1 MKRSHT
7 RPNITFPLSSV
18 EETTR
23 GIQMNT
29 TNTPAVEDRGA
40 AAPNTP
46 EIKPAWYKRK
56 LVLIALSLALV
67 AVLAAVG
74 LIWHA
79 HAATAQ
85 ARSAFEEAQDENTQ
99 AQTDLRH
106 AQADADALTA
116 MLTDRASDL
125 QADECNAARQAAQSA
140 PSAPTVDNASELT
153 RAQLENATRE
163 LTAHTN
169 TLEAVTGTLEDA
181 NTCIENKLG
190 ERADVDQAAADKQ
203 LADAIQA
210 AKTAPREGVDSTM
223 LKALDDALETAQTD
237 APQSGDTGQS
247 DAQSA
252 SQPESAQSNSTL
264 AVSGSVRA
272 LHDRFESID
281 ATLAQATALQEATT
295 SVNNAHRQWAD
306 AQAKAKAAETTQG
319 ESNDGLYE
327 NGHSN
332 NAYTGGEGYSDW
344 NAGSTGGNGGATGG
358 GSGGDVCGGGQYCY
372 NPNFPEWIQD
382 NTDGSWHHQVTPD
395 ENGNVIGDVQGEI
408 CVGDCG

>member
-29 TNTPAVEDRGA
+29 TNTPAVEDRGD
-40 AAPNTP
+40 AAPNTSG
-46 EIKPAWYKRK
+46 IKPAWYKRK

-125 QADECNAARQAAQSA
+125 QADEFNAARQAAQSA

-181 NTCIENKLG
+181 NTTIENQLG
-190 ERADVDQAAADKQ
+190 ERAEADQAAADKQ

-264 AVSGSVRA
+264 AVSDSVRA
-272 LHDRFESID
+272 LHDRFEAID
-281 ATLAQATALQEATT
+281 ATLTQVTVLKEATT
-295 SVNNAHRQWAD
+295 SVNEAHKNWAD
-306 AQAKAKAAETTQG
+306 TQAKAKAQADTRQDAGNTSPYDDNTGYTSNEG
-319 ESNDGLYE
+319 SNDW
-327 NGHSN
+327 NGG
-332 NAYTGGEGYSDW
+332 NA
-344 NAGSTGGNGGATGG
+344 GGNGGYTDG
-358 GSGGDVCGGGQYCY
+358 GSSSEDVCGGGQYCY

-408 CVGDCG
+408 CVGDCS

>member
-7 RPNITFPLSSV
+7 RPNITLPLSSV

-29 TNTPAVEDRGA
+29 TNTPAVEDCGD
-40 AAPNTP
+40 AAPNTS

-125 QADECNAARQAAQSA
+125 QADEFNAARQAAQSA

-252 SQPESAQSNSTL
+252 SQPESTQSNSTL
-264 AVSGSVRA
+264 AVSDSVRA
-272 LHDRFESID
+272 LHDRFEAID
-281 ATLAQATALQEATT
+281 ATLTQVTVLKEATT
-295 SVNNAHRQWAD
+295 SVNEAHKNWAD
-306 AQAKAKAAETTQG
+306 TQAKAKAQADTRQDAGNTSPYDDNTGYTSNEG
-319 ESNDGLYE
+319 SNDW
-327 NGHSN
+327 NGG
-332 NAYTGGEGYSDW
+332 NAVGNGGYSD
-344 NAGSTGGNGGATGG
+344 G
-358 GSGGDVCGGGQYCY
+358 GSSSEDVCGGGQYCY

-408 CVGDCG
+408 CVGDCS

>member
-7 RPNITFPLSSV
+7 RPNMNFPLSSV
-18 EETTR
+18 KETTR

-29 TNTPAVEDRGA
+29 TNTPAVEDRGDA
-40 AAPNTP
+40 TPNTS

-56 LVLIALSLALV
+56 PVLIALSLALV

-99 AQTDLRH
+99 AQTDLQH
-106 AQADADALTA
+106 AQADADALSA
-116 MLTDRASDL
+116 MLATYASDL
-125 QADECNAARQAAQSA
+125 QADEFNAARQATQAA
-140 PSAPTVDNASELT
+140 PDAPQVDNADELT
-153 RAQLENATRE
+153 RAQLESLTNE
-163 LTAHTN
+163 LTTHTN
-169 TLEAVTGTLEDA
+169 TLKAVTATLKDA

-190 ERADVDQAAADKQ
+190 ERADADQTAADKQ

-210 AKTAPREGVDSTM
+210 AKSTPREGVDPTM

-237 APQSGDTGQS
+237 APQSGDTAQS

-252 SQPESAQSNSTL
+252 SQPGSTQSGSTL
-264 AVSGSVRA
+264 AVSDSVQT
-272 LHDRFESID
+272 LQDRFATID
-281 ATLAQATALQEATT
+281 TTLTQVTVLKEATT
-295 SVNNAHRQWAD
+295 SVNEAHKNWAD
-306 AQAKAKAAETTQG
+306 TQAKARAQAETRQDAGNTSPYDDNTG
-319 ESNDGLYE
+319 YTSNEGSNDW
-327 NGHSN
+327 NGG
-332 NAYTGGEGYSDW
+332 NAAGNGDYSD
-344 NAGSTGGNGGATGG
+344 G
-358 GSGGDVCGGGQYCY
+358 GSSSEDVCGGGQYCY

-408 CVGDCG
+408 CVGDCS

>member
-29 TNTPAVEDRGA
+29 TNTPAVEDRGD
-40 AAPNTP
+40 AAPNTS

-67 AVLAAVG
+67 AVLAAVS

-153 RAQLENATRE
+153 RAQLENATKK
-163 LTAHTN
+163 LTAHTD
-169 TLEAVTGTLEDA
+169 TLTALTNRLKDA
-181 NTCIENKLG
+181 NTTIENQLG
-190 ERADVDQAAADKQ
+190 ERAEADQAAADKQ

-252 SQPESAQSNSTL
+252 SQPESTQSNSTL
-264 AVSGSVRA
+264 AVSDSVRA
-272 LHDRFESID
+272 LHDRFEAID
-281 ATLAQATALQEATT
+281 ATLTQVTVLKEATT
-295 SVNNAHRQWAD
+295 SVNEAHKNWAD
-306 AQAKAKAAETTQG
+306 TQAKAKAQADTRQDAGNTSPYDDNTG
-319 ESNDGLYE
+319 YTSNEGFNDW
-327 NGHSN
+327 NGG
-332 NAYTGGEGYSDW
+332 NAAGNGGYSD
-344 NAGSTGGNGGATGG
+344 G
-358 GSGGDVCGGGQYCY
+358 GSSSEDVCGGGQYCY

-382 NTDGSWHHQVTPD
+382 NTDGSWHHQVRPD
-395 ENGNVIGDVQGEI
+395 ENGDVIGDVQGEI
-408 CVGDCG
+408 CVGDCS

>member
-29 TNTPAVEDRGA
+29 TNTPAVEDRGD

-46 EIKPAWYKRK
+46 GIKPAWYKRK

-125 QADECNAARQAAQSA
+125 QADEFNAARQAAQSA

-181 NTCIENKLG
+181 NTTIENQLG
-190 ERADVDQAAADKQ
+190 ERAEADQAAADKQ

-264 AVSGSVRA
+264 AVSDSVRA
-272 LHDRFESID
+272 LHDRFEAID
-281 ATLAQATALQEATT
+281 ATLTQVTVLKEATT
-295 SVNNAHRQWAD
+295 SVNEAHKNWAD
-306 AQAKAKAAETTQG
+306 TQAKAKAQADTRQDAGNTSPYDDNTGYTSNEG
-319 ESNDGLYE
+319 SNDW
-327 NGHSN
+327 NGG
-332 NAYTGGEGYSDW
+332 NA
-344 NAGSTGGNGGATGG
+344 GGNGGYTGG
-358 GSGGDVCGGGQYCY
+358 GSSSEDVCGGGQYCY

-408 CVGDCG
+408 CVGDCS

>member
-29 TNTPAVEDRGA
+29 TNTPAVEDRGD
-40 AAPNTP
+40 AAPNTSG
-46 EIKPAWYKRK
+46 IKPAWYKRK

-125 QADECNAARQAAQSA
+125 QADEFNAARQAAQSA

-181 NTCIENKLG
+181 NTTIENQLG
-190 ERADVDQAAADKQ
+190 ERAEADQAAADKQ

-264 AVSGSVRA
+264 AVSDSMRA
-272 LHDRFESID
+272 LHDRFEAID
-281 ATLAQATALQEATT
+281 ATLTQVTVLKEATT
-295 SVNNAHRQWAD
+295 SVNEAHKNWAD
-306 AQAKAKAAETTQG
+306 TQAKAKAQADTRQDAGNTSPYDDNTGYTSNEG
-319 ESNDGLYE
+319 SNDW
-327 NGHSN
+327 NGG
-332 NAYTGGEGYSDW
+332 NA
-344 NAGSTGGNGGATGG
+344 GGNGGYTGG
-358 GSGGDVCGGGQYCY
+358 GSSSEDVCGGGQYCY

-408 CVGDCG
+408 CVGDCS

>member
-29 TNTPAVEDRGA
+29 TNTPAVEDRGD
-40 AAPNTP
+40 AAPNTSG
-46 EIKPAWYKRK
+46 IKPAWYKRK

-125 QADECNAARQAAQSA
+125 QADEFNAARQAAQSA

-181 NTCIENKLG
+181 NTTIENQLG
-190 ERADVDQAAADKQ
+190 ERAEADQAAADKQ

-264 AVSGSVRA
+264 AVSDSVRA
-272 LHDRFESID
+272 LHDRFEAID
-281 ATLAQATALQEATT
+281 ATLTQVTVLKEATT
-295 SVNNAHRQWAD
+295 SVNEAHKNWAD
-306 AQAKAKAAETTQG
+306 TQAKAKAQADTRQDAGNTSPYDDNTGYTSNEG
-319 ESNDGLYE
+319 SNDW
-327 NGHSN
+327 NGG
-332 NAYTGGEGYSDW
+332 NA
-344 NAGSTGGNGGATGG
+344 GGNGGYTGG
-358 GSGGDVCGGGQYCY
+358 GSSSEDVCGGGQYCY

-408 CVGDCG
+408 CVGDCS

>member
-29 TNTPAVEDRGA
+29 TNTPAVEDRGDA
-40 AAPNTP
+40 TPNTS

-56 LVLIALSLALV
+56 PVLIALSLALV

-125 QADECNAARQAAQSA
+125 QADEFNAARQASHAA
-140 PSAPTVDNASELT
+140 PDAPQVDNASELT

-163 LTAHTN
+163 LTAHTD
-169 TLEAVTGTLEDA
+169 TLTALTNRLKDA
-181 NTCIENKLG
+181 NTTIENQLG
-190 ERADVDQAAADKQ
+190 ERAEADQAAADKQ

-210 AKTAPREGVDSTM
+210 AKTAPREGVDSTT

-237 APQSGDTGQS
+237 DPQSGDTAQS

-252 SQPESAQSNSTL
+252 SQPESTQSNSTL
-264 AVSGSVRA
+264 AVSDSVRA
-272 LHDRFESID
+272 LHDRFEAID
-281 ATLAQATALQEATT
+281 ATLTQVTVLKEATT
-295 SVNNAHRQWAD
+295 SVNEAHKNWAD
-306 AQAKAKAAETTQG
+306 TQAKAKAQADTRQDAGNTSPYDDNTG
-319 ESNDGLYE
+319 YTSN
-327 NGHSN
+327 
-332 NAYTGGEGYSDW
+332 EGFNDW
-344 NAGSTGGNGGATGG
+344 NGGNTGGNGGYSDG
-358 GSGGDVCGGGQYCY
+358 GSSSEDMCGGGQYCY

-382 NTDGSWHHQVTPD
+382 NTDGSWHHQVRPD
-395 ENGNVIGDVQGEI
+395 ENGDVIGDVQGEI
-408 CVGDCG
+408 CVGDCS

>member
-29 TNTPAVEDRGA
+29 TNTPAVEDRGD
-40 AAPNTP
+40 AAPNTS

-99 AQTDLRH
+99 TQTDLLH

-125 QADECNAARQAAQSA
+125 QADEFNAARQAAQSA

-153 RAQLENATRE
+153 RAQLENATKE
-163 LTAHTN
+163 LTAHADALTALTN
-169 TLEAVTGTLEDA
+169 RLKDA
-181 NTCIENKLG
+181 NTTIENQLG
-190 ERADVDQAAADKQ
+190 ERAEADQAAADKQ

-264 AVSGSVRA
+264 AVSDSVRA
-272 LHDRFESID
+272 LHDRFEAID
-281 ATLAQATALQEATT
+281 ATLTQVTVLKEATT
-295 SVNNAHRQWAD
+295 SVNEAHKNWAD
-306 AQAKAKAAETTQG
+306 TQAKAKAQADTRQDAGNTSPYDDNTGYTSNEG
-319 ESNDGLYE
+319 SNDW
-327 NGHSN
+327 NGG
-332 NAYTGGEGYSDW
+332 NA
-344 NAGSTGGNGGATGG
+344 GGNGGYTGG
-358 GSGGDVCGGGQYCY
+358 GSSSEDVCGGGQYCY

-408 CVGDCG
+408 CVGDCS

>member
-1 MKRSHT
+1 
-7 RPNITFPLSSV
+7 
-18 EETTR
+18 
-23 GIQMNT
+23 MNT
-29 TNTPAVEDRGA
+29 TNTPAVEDRGDA
-40 AAPNTP
+40 TPNTS

-125 QADECNAARQAAQSA
+125 QADEFNAARQAAQSA

-153 RAQLENATRE
+153 RAQLENATKE

-190 ERADVDQAAADKQ
+190 ERADTDQAAADKQ

-252 SQPESAQSNSTL
+252 SQPESTQSDTTL
-264 AVSGSVRA
+264 TLSDSVTA
-272 LHDRFESID
+272 LQDRFATID
-281 ATLAQATALQEATT
+281 TTLAQATALQEATT
-295 SVNNAHRQWAD
+295 SVNNAHKNWAD
-306 AQAKAKAAETTQG
+306 TQANAKAQADTRQDAGNTSPCDDNTGYTSNEG
-319 ESNDGLYE
+319 SNDW
-327 NGHSN
+327 NGG
-332 NAYTGGEGYSDW
+332 NAVGNGGYSD
-344 NAGSTGGNGGATGG
+344 G
-358 GSGGDVCGGGQYCY
+358 GSSSEDVCGGGQYCY

-408 CVGDCG
+408 CVGDCS

>member
-29 TNTPAVEDRGA
+29 TNTPAVEDRGD
-40 AAPNTP
+40 AAPNTSG
-46 EIKPAWYKRK
+46 IKPAWYKRK

-125 QADECNAARQAAQSA
+125 QADEFNAARQAAQSA

-181 NTCIENKLG
+181 NTTIENQLG
-190 ERADVDQAAADKQ
+190 ERAEADQAAADKQ

-264 AVSGSVRA
+264 AVSDSVRA
-272 LHDRFESID
+272 LHDRFEAID
-281 ATLAQATALQEATT
+281 ATLTQVTVLKEATT
-295 SVNNAHRQWAD
+295 SVNEAHKNWAD
-306 AQAKAKAAETTQG
+306 TQAKAKAQADTRQDAGNTSPYDDNTGYTSNEG
-319 ESNDGLYE
+319 SNDW
-327 NGHSN
+327 NGGN
-332 NAYTGGEGYSDW
+332 
-344 NAGSTGGNGGATGG
+344 TGGNGGYTGG
-358 GSGGDVCGGGQYCY
+358 GSSSEDVCGGGQYCY

-408 CVGDCG
+408 CVGDCS

>member
-29 TNTPAVEDRGA
+29 TNTPAVEDRGD
-40 AAPNTP
+40 AAPNTS

-67 AVLAAVG
+67 AVLAAVS

-153 RAQLENATRE
+153 RAQLENATKK
-163 LTAHTN
+163 LTAHTD
-169 TLEAVTGTLEDA
+169 TLTALTKRLKDA
-181 NTCIENKLG
+181 NTTIENQLG
-190 ERADVDQAAADKQ
+190 ERAEADQAAADKQ

-252 SQPESAQSNSTL
+252 SQPESTQSNSTL
-264 AVSGSVRA
+264 AVSDSVRA
-272 LHDRFESID
+272 LHDRFEAID
-281 ATLAQATALQEATT
+281 ATLTQVTVLKEATT
-295 SVNNAHRQWAD
+295 SVNEAHKNWAD
-306 AQAKAKAAETTQG
+306 TQAKAKAQADTRQDAGNTSPYDDNTGYTSNEG
-319 ESNDGLYE
+319 SNDW
-327 NGHSN
+327 NGG
-332 NAYTGGEGYSDW
+332 NAVGNGGYSD
-344 NAGSTGGNGGATGG
+344 G
-358 GSGGDVCGGGQYCY
+358 GSSSEDVCGGGQYCY

-408 CVGDCG
+408 CVGDCS

>member
-7 RPNITFPLSSV
+7 RPNMNFPLSSV
-18 EETTR
+18 KETTR

-29 TNTPAVEDRGA
+29 TNTPAVEDRDDA
-40 AAPNTP
+40 TPNTS

-56 LVLIALSLALV
+56 PVLIALSLALV

-99 AQTDLRH
+99 AQTDLQH
-106 AQADADALTA
+106 AQADADALSA
-116 MLTDRASDL
+116 MLATYASDL
-125 QADECNAARQAAQSA
+125 QADEFNAARQATQAA
-140 PSAPTVDNASELT
+140 PDAPQVDNADELT
-153 RAQLENATRE
+153 RAQLESLTNE
-163 LTAHTN
+163 LTTHTN
-169 TLEAVTGTLEDA
+169 TLKAVTATLKDA

-190 ERADVDQAAADKQ
+190 ERADADQTAADKQ

-210 AKTAPREGVDSTM
+210 AKSTPREGVDPTM

-237 APQSGDTGQS
+237 APQSGDTAQS

-252 SQPESAQSNSTL
+252 SQPGSTQSGSTL
-264 AVSGSVRA
+264 AVSDSVQT
-272 LHDRFESID
+272 LQDRFATID
-281 ATLAQATALQEATT
+281 TTLTQVTVLKEATT
-295 SVNNAHRQWAD
+295 SVNEAHKNWAD
-306 AQAKAKAAETTQG
+306 TQAKARAQADTRQDAGNTSPYDDNTGYTSNEG
-319 ESNDGLYE
+319 SNDW
-327 NGHSN
+327 NGG
-332 NAYTGGEGYSDW
+332 NAAGNGDYSD
-344 NAGSTGGNGGATGG
+344 G
-358 GSGGDVCGGGQYCY
+358 GSSSEDVCGGGQYCY

-408 CVGDCG
+408 CVGDCS

>member
-40 AAPNTP
+40 AAPNTS

-85 ARSAFEEAQDENTQ
+85 TRSAFEEAQDENTQ

-125 QADECNAARQAAQSA
+125 QADEFNAARQAAQSA

-281 ATLAQATALQEATT
+281 ATLTQVTVLKEATT
-295 SVNNAHRQWAD
+295 SVNEAHKNWAD
-306 AQAKAKAAETTQG
+306 TQANARAQAETRQDAGNTSPYDDNSG
-319 ESNDGLYE
+319 YTSNEGSNDW
-327 NGHSN
+327 NGGNSAGN
-332 NAYTGGEGYSDW
+332 GGYSD
-344 NAGSTGGNGGATGG
+344 G
-358 GSGGDVCGGGQYCY
+358 GSSSEDVCGGGQYCY
-372 NPNFPEWIQD
+372 NPNFPEYSYD
-382 NTDGSWHHQVTPD
+382 DDGWAHHQVVPD
-395 ENGNVIGDVQGEI
+395 ENGTVTDDLGGASI
-408 CVGDCG
+408 CVGSCD

>member
-1 MKRSHT
+1 
-7 RPNITFPLSSV
+7 
-18 EETTR
+18 
-23 GIQMNT
+23 MNT
-29 TNTPAVEDRGA
+29 TNTPAVEDRGDA
-40 AAPNTP
+40 TPNTS

-125 QADECNAARQAAQSA
+125 QADEFNAARQAAQSA

-153 RAQLENATRE
+153 RAQLENATKE

-190 ERADVDQAAADKQ
+190 ERADTDQAAADKQ

-252 SQPESAQSNSTL
+252 SQPESTQSDTTL
-264 AVSGSVRA
+264 TLSDSV
-272 LHDRFESID
+272 
-281 ATLAQATALQEATT
+281 TALQDRFATIDTTLTQVTVLKEATT
-295 SVNNAHRQWAD
+295 SVNEAHKNWAD
-306 AQAKAKAAETTQG
+306 TQAKARAQADTRQDAGNTSPYDDNTGYTSNEG
-319 ESNDGLYE
+319 SNDW
-327 NGHSN
+327 NGG
-332 NAYTGGEGYSDW
+332 NAVGNGGYSD
-344 NAGSTGGNGGATGG
+344 G
-358 GSGGDVCGGGQYCY
+358 GSSSEDVCGGGQYCY
-372 NPNFPEWIQD
+372 NPNFPEYSYD
-382 NTDGSWHHQVTPD
+382 DDGWAHHQVEPD
-395 ENGNVIGDVQGEI
+395 ENGSVTDSGCILGCD
-408 CVGDCG
+408 

>member
-29 TNTPAVEDRGA
+29 TNTPAVEDRGD
-40 AAPNTP
+40 AAPNTS

-67 AVLAAVG
+67 AVLAAVS

-153 RAQLENATRE
+153 RAQLENATKK
-163 LTAHTN
+163 LTAHTD
-169 TLEAVTGTLEDA
+169 TLTALTNRLKDA
-181 NTCIENKLG
+181 NTTIENQLG
-190 ERADVDQAAADKQ
+190 ERAEADQAAADKQ

-252 SQPESAQSNSTL
+252 SQPESTQSNSTL
-264 AVSGSVRA
+264 AVSDSVRA
-272 LHDRFESID
+272 LHDRFEAID
-281 ATLAQATALQEATT
+281 ATLTQVTVLKEATT
-295 SVNNAHRQWAD
+295 SVNEAHKSWAD
-306 AQAKAKAAETTQG
+306 TQAKAKAQADTRQDAGNTSPYDDNTGYTSNEG
-319 ESNDGLYE
+319 SNDW
-327 NGHSN
+327 NGG
-332 NAYTGGEGYSDW
+332 NAVGNGGYSD
-344 NAGSTGGNGGATGG
+344 G
-358 GSGGDVCGGGQYCY
+358 GSSSEDVCGGGQYCY

-408 CVGDCG
+408 CVGDCS

>member
-1 MKRSHT
+1 
-7 RPNITFPLSSV
+7 
-18 EETTR
+18 
-23 GIQMNT
+23 MNT
-29 TNTPAVEDRGA
+29 TNTPAVEDRGD
-40 AAPNTP
+40 AAPNTS

-67 AVLAAVG
+67 AVLAAVS

-153 RAQLENATRE
+153 RAQLENATKK
-163 LTAHTN
+163 LTAHTD
-169 TLEAVTGTLEDA
+169 TLTALTNRLKDA
-181 NTCIENKLG
+181 NTTIENQLG
-190 ERADVDQAAADKQ
+190 ERAEADQAAADKQ

-252 SQPESAQSNSTL
+252 SQPESTQSNSTL
-264 AVSGSVRA
+264 AVSDSVRA
-272 LHDRFESID
+272 LHDRFEAID
-281 ATLAQATALQEATT
+281 ATLTQVTVLKEATT
-295 SVNNAHRQWAD
+295 SVNEAHKNWAD
-306 AQAKAKAAETTQG
+306 TQAKAKAQADTRQDAGNTSPYDDNTGYTSNEG
-319 ESNDGLYE
+319 SNDW
-327 NGHSN
+327 NGG
-332 NAYTGGEGYSDW
+332 NAVGNGGYSD
-344 NAGSTGGNGGATGG
+344 G
-358 GSGGDVCGGGQYCY
+358 GSSSEDVCGGGQYCY

-395 ENGNVIGDVQGEI
+395 ENGDVIGDVQGEI
-408 CVGDCG
+408 CVGDCS

>member
-29 TNTPAVEDRGA
+29 TNTPAVEDRGD
-40 AAPNTP
+40 AAPNTS

-125 QADECNAARQAAQSA
+125 QADEFNAARQASQAA
-140 PSAPTVDNASELT
+140 PDAPRVDNASELT

-163 LTAHTN
+163 LTAHTD
-169 TLEAVTGTLEDA
+169 TLTALTNRLKDA
-181 NTCIENKLG
+181 NMTIENQLG
-190 ERADVDQAAADKQ
+190 ERAEADQAAADKQ

-264 AVSGSVRA
+264 AVSDSVRA
-272 LHDRFESID
+272 LHDRFEAID
-281 ATLAQATALQEATT
+281 ATLTQVTVLKEATT
-295 SVNNAHRQWAD
+295 SVNEAHKNWAD
-306 AQAKAKAAETTQG
+306 TQAKAKAQADTRQDAGNTSPYDDNTGYTSNEG
-319 ESNDGLYE
+319 SNDW
-327 NGHSN
+327 NGGN
-332 NAYTGGEGYSDW
+332 
-344 NAGSTGGNGGATGG
+344 TGGNGGYSDG
-358 GSGGDVCGGGQYCY
+358 GSSSEDVCGGGQYCY

-408 CVGDCG
+408 CVGDCS

>member
-29 TNTPAVEDRGA
+29 TNTPAVEDRGD
-40 AAPNTP
+40 AAPNTS

-67 AVLAAVG
+67 AVLAAMG

-125 QADECNAARQAAQSA
+125 QADEFNAARQAAQSA

-153 RAQLENATRE
+153 RAQLENATKE

-190 ERADVDQAAADKQ
+190 ERAEADQAAADKQ
-203 LADAIQA
+203 LDDAIQA

-252 SQPESAQSNSTL
+252 SQPESTQSDTTL
-264 AVSGSVRA
+264 TLSDSV
-272 LHDRFESID
+272 
-281 ATLAQATALQEATT
+281 TALQDRFATIDTTLTQVTVLKEATT
-295 SVNNAHRQWAD
+295 SVNEAHKNWAD
-306 AQAKAKAAETTQG
+306 TQAKAKAAETTQG

-327 NGHSN
+327 NDHSN
-332 NAYTGGEGYSDW
+332 NAYTGGEGYSNW

-358 GSGGDVCGGGQYCY
+358 GSGGDVCGGGPYCY
-372 NPNFPEWIQD
+372 NPNFPEWSQA
-382 NTDGSWHHQVTPD
+382 NDGSWHHQIQPD
-395 ENGNVIGDVQGEI
+395 ENGTWEEDLGCIMGCD
-408 CVGDCG
+408 

>member
-1 MKRSHT
+1 
-7 RPNITFPLSSV
+7 
-18 EETTR
+18 
-23 GIQMNT
+23 MNT
-29 TNTPAVEDRGA
+29 TNTPAVEDRGD
-40 AAPNTP
+40 AAPNTS

-67 AVLAAVG
+67 AVLAAVS

-153 RAQLENATRE
+153 RAQLENATKK
-163 LTAHTN
+163 LTAHTD
-169 TLEAVTGTLEDA
+169 TLTALTKRLKDA
-181 NTCIENKLG
+181 NTTIENQLG
-190 ERADVDQAAADKQ
+190 ERAEADQAAADKQ

-252 SQPESAQSNSTL
+252 SQPESTQSNSTL
-264 AVSGSVRA
+264 AVSDSVRA
-272 LHDRFESID
+272 LHDRFEAID
-281 ATLAQATALQEATT
+281 ATLTQVTVLKEATT
-295 SVNNAHRQWAD
+295 SVNEAHKNWAD
-306 AQAKAKAAETTQG
+306 TQAKAKAQADTRQDAGNTSPYDDNTGYTSNEG
-319 ESNDGLYE
+319 SNDW
-327 NGHSN
+327 NGG
-332 NAYTGGEGYSDW
+332 NAVGNGGYSD
-344 NAGSTGGNGGATGG
+344 G
-358 GSGGDVCGGGQYCY
+358 GSSSEDVCGGGQYCY

-408 CVGDCG
+408 CVGDCS

>member
-29 TNTPAVEDRGA
+29 TNTPAVEDRGD
-40 AAPNTP
+40 AAPNTSG
-46 EIKPAWYKRK
+46 IKPAWYKRK

-125 QADECNAARQAAQSA
+125 QADEFNAARQAAQSA

-181 NTCIENKLG
+181 NTTIENQLG
-190 ERADVDQAAADKQ
+190 ERAEAGQAAADKQ

-264 AVSGSVRA
+264 AVSDSVRA
-272 LHDRFESID
+272 LHDRFEAID
-281 ATLAQATALQEATT
+281 ATLTQVTVLKEATT
-295 SVNNAHRQWAD
+295 SVNEAHKNWAD
-306 AQAKAKAAETTQG
+306 TQAKAKAQADTRQDAGNTSPYDDNTGYTSNEG
-319 ESNDGLYE
+319 SNDW
-327 NGHSN
+327 NGG
-332 NAYTGGEGYSDW
+332 NA
-344 NAGSTGGNGGATGG
+344 GGNGGYTGG
-358 GSGGDVCGGGQYCY
+358 GSSSEDVCGGGQYCY

-408 CVGDCG
+408 CVGDCS

>member
-7 RPNITFPLSSV
+7 RPNMNFPLSSV
-18 EETTR
+18 KETTR

-29 TNTPAVEDRGA
+29 TNTPAVEDRDDA
-40 AAPNTP
+40 TPNTS

-56 LVLIALSLALV
+56 PVLIALSLALV

-99 AQTDLRH
+99 AQTDLQH
-106 AQADADALTA
+106 AQADADALSA
-116 MLTDRASDL
+116 MLATYASDL
-125 QADECNAARQAAQSA
+125 QADEFNAARQATQAA
-140 PSAPTVDNASELT
+140 PDAPQVDNADELT
-153 RAQLENATRE
+153 RAQLESLTNE
-163 LTAHTN
+163 LTTHTN
-169 TLEAVTGTLEDA
+169 TLKAVTATLKDA

-190 ERADVDQAAADKQ
+190 ERADADQTAADKQ

-210 AKTAPREGVDSTM
+210 AKSTPREGVDPTM

-237 APQSGDTGQS
+237 APQSGDTAQS

-252 SQPESAQSNSTL
+252 SQPGSTQSGSTL
-264 AVSGSVRA
+264 AVSDSVQT
-272 LHDRFESID
+272 LQDRFATID
-281 ATLAQATALQEATT
+281 TTLTQVTVLKEATT
-295 SVNNAHRQWAD
+295 SVNEAHKNWAD
-306 AQAKAKAAETTQG
+306 TQAKARAQAETRQDAGNTSPYDDNTG
-319 ESNDGLYE
+319 YTSNEGSNDW
-327 NGHSN
+327 NGG
-332 NAYTGGEGYSDW
+332 NAAGNGDYSD
-344 NAGSTGGNGGATGG
+344 G
-358 GSGGDVCGGGQYCY
+358 GSSSEDVCGGGQYCY

-408 CVGDCG
+408 CVGDCS

>member
-7 RPNITFPLSSV
+7 RPNITLPLSSV

-29 TNTPAVEDRGA
+29 TNTPAVEDRGD
-40 AAPNTP
+40 AAPNTSG
-46 EIKPAWYKRK
+46 IKPAWYKRK

-125 QADECNAARQAAQSA
+125 QADEFNAARQAAQSA

-181 NTCIENKLG
+181 NTTIENQLG
-190 ERADVDQAAADKQ
+190 ERAEADQAAADKQ

-264 AVSGSVRA
+264 AVSDSVRA
-272 LHDRFESID
+272 LHDRFEAID
-281 ATLAQATALQEATT
+281 ATLTQVTVLKEATT
-295 SVNNAHRQWAD
+295 SVNEAHKNWAD
-306 AQAKAKAAETTQG
+306 TQAKAKAQADTRQDAGNTSPYDDNTGYTSNEG
-319 ESNDGLYE
+319 SNDW
-327 NGHSN
+327 NGGN
-332 NAYTGGEGYSDW
+332 
-344 NAGSTGGNGGATGG
+344 TGGNGGYTGG
-358 GSGGDVCGGGQYCY
+358 GSSSEDVCGGGQYCY

-408 CVGDCG
+408 CVGDCS

>member
-1 MKRSHT
+1 
-7 RPNITFPLSSV
+7 
-18 EETTR
+18 
-23 GIQMNT
+23 MNT
-29 TNTPAVEDRGA
+29 TNTPAVEDRGD
-40 AAPNTP
+40 AAPNTSG
-46 EIKPAWYKRK
+46 IKPAWYKRK

-125 QADECNAARQAAQSA
+125 QADEFNAARQAAQSA

-181 NTCIENKLG
+181 NTTIENQLG
-190 ERADVDQAAADKQ
+190 ERAEADQAAADKQ

-264 AVSGSVRA
+264 AVSDSVRA
-272 LHDRFESID
+272 LHDRFEAID
-281 ATLAQATALQEATT
+281 ATLTQVTVLKEATT
-295 SVNNAHRQWAD
+295 SVNEAHKNWAD
-306 AQAKAKAAETTQG
+306 TQAKAKAQADTRQDAGNTSPYDDNTGYTSNEG
-319 ESNDGLYE
+319 SNDW
-327 NGHSN
+327 NGG
-332 NAYTGGEGYSDW
+332 NA
-344 NAGSTGGNGGATGG
+344 GGNGGYTGG
-358 GSGGDVCGGGQYCY
+358 GSSSEDVCGGGQYCY

-408 CVGDCG
+408 CVGDCS

>member
-1 MKRSHT
+1 
-7 RPNITFPLSSV
+7 
-18 EETTR
+18 
-23 GIQMNT
+23 MNT
-29 TNTPAVEDRGA
+29 TNTPAVEDRGD
-40 AAPNTP
+40 AAPNTS

-67 AVLAAVG
+67 AVLAAVS

-79 HAATAQ
+79 HTATAQ
-85 ARSAFEEAQDENTQ
+85 ARSAFEDAQDENTQ

-153 RAQLENATRE
+153 RAQLENATKK
-163 LTAHTN
+163 LTAHTD
-169 TLEAVTGTLEDA
+169 TLTALTNRLKDA
-181 NTCIENKLG
+181 NTTIENQLG
-190 ERADVDQAAADKQ
+190 ERAEADQAAADKQ

-252 SQPESAQSNSTL
+252 SQPESTQSNSTL
-264 AVSGSVRA
+264 AVSDSVRA
-272 LHDRFESID
+272 LHDRFEAID
-281 ATLAQATALQEATT
+281 ATLTQVTVLKEATT
-295 SVNNAHRQWAD
+295 SVNEAHKNWAD
-306 AQAKAKAAETTQG
+306 TQAKAKAQADTRQDAGNTSPYDDNTGYTSNEG
-319 ESNDGLYE
+319 SNDW
-327 NGHSN
+327 NGG
-332 NAYTGGEGYSDW
+332 NAVGNGGYSD
-344 NAGSTGGNGGATGG
+344 G
-358 GSGGDVCGGGQYCY
+358 GSSSEDVCGGGQYCY

-408 CVGDCG
+408 CVGDCS

>member
-1 MKRSHT
+1 
-7 RPNITFPLSSV
+7 
-18 EETTR
+18 
-23 GIQMNT
+23 MNT
-29 TNTPAVEDRGA
+29 TNTPAVEDRGD
-40 AAPNTP
+40 AAPNTS

-67 AVLAAVG
+67 AVLAAVS

-153 RAQLENATRE
+153 RAQLENATKK
-163 LTAHTN
+163 LTAHTD
-169 TLEAVTGTLEDA
+169 TLTALTNRLKDA
-181 NTCIENKLG
+181 NTTIENQLG
-190 ERADVDQAAADKQ
+190 ERAEADQAAADKQ

-252 SQPESAQSNSTL
+252 SQPESTQSNSTL
-264 AVSGSVRA
+264 AVSDSVRA
-272 LHDRFESID
+272 LHDRFEAID
-281 ATLAQATALQEATT
+281 ATLTQVTVLKEATT
-295 SVNNAHRQWAD
+295 SVNEAHKNWAD
-306 AQAKAKAAETTQG
+306 TQAKAKAQADTRQDAGNTSPYDDNTGYTSNEG
-319 ESNDGLYE
+319 SNDW
-327 NGHSN
+327 NGG
-332 NAYTGGEGYSDW
+332 NAVGNGGYSD
-344 NAGSTGGNGGATGG
+344 G
-358 GSGGDVCGGGQYCY
+358 GSSSEDVCGGGQYCY

-408 CVGDCG
+408 CVGDCS